1 MKTTPQN
8 KNVSIVKEQ
17 GSVSDSLARK
27 SSLKARKVTTD
38 KNIRE
43 SKIETGR
50 QMSDADLASAVA
62 VATAAAGTNRF
73 CYLLLKSII
82 WIKTC

>member
-1 MKTTPQN
+1 M
-8 KNVSIVKEQ
+8 
-17 GSVSDSLARK
+17 
-27 SSLKARKVTTD
+27 TTD